1 MFREAYRSVWR
12 VRAPNVGL
20 RGLSLLS
27 AGLEHTKTRVDE
39 LAVRIRRSRSR
50 RELDAMYAAVAKTPP
65 LRCNPQAETAVH
77 TVTSRHHLRMYL
89 TAIKSLLRYHDDIAV
104 VLHDDGSLDA
114 ADVALVMLHVPGVRL
129 IPRNSADQDM
139 SRILARYPHCRRL
152 RERVVNSLELFD
164 NMLLAPA
171 TRVVNLNSDVLFLR
185 EPTAVLEWLAGGDPS
200 IVGVYEAEPAG
211 QAALLARR
219 GSRFPAHVTT
229 ALACF
234 YPGTCDLDLVEDVLA
249 ETTLDWFTA
258 QNLYPLL
265 YERQAQH
272 HTARFFDQDSYQA
285 SGVFT
290 EGAIF
295 RHYWTSTGKFT
306 DVQER
311 DSARVLDALTARS
324 A

>member
-12 VRAPNVGL
+12 VRGPNAGL

-27 AGLEHTKTRVDE
+27 TGLERAKTRVDE
-39 LAVRIRRSRSR
+39 LAVRIRRTRNR
-50 RELDAMYAAVAKTPP
+50 HVLDAMYAAVAGTPA
-65 LRCNPQAETAVH
+65 LRCNPDSSTAVH
-77 TVTSRHHLRMYL
+77 TVTSHHHLRMYL
-89 TAIKSLLRYHDDIAV
+89 TALKSLLRYYDDVAV
-104 VLHDDGSLDA
+104 VVHDDGSLDA
-114 ADVALVMLHVPGVRL
+114 GDVALLTDHVAGLSV
-129 IPRNSADQDM
+129 IPRASADRDM
-139 SRILARYPHCRRL
+139 QPILARYPHCRRL
-152 RERVVNSLELFD
+152 RERVVNSFELFD

-171 TRVVNLNSDVLFLR
+171 ARVVNLNSDVLFLR
-185 EPTAVLEWLAGGDPS
+185 EPTAVLEWLAGGDGS
-200 IVGVYEAEPAG
+200 IAGVYEAEPAG

-229 ALACF
+229 AFACF
-234 YPGTCDLDLVEDVLA
+234 YPDTCDLDLVESVLA
-249 ETTLDWFTA
+249 ETTHDWFTA

-265 YERQAQH
+265 YERQAPEH
-272 HTARFFDQDSYQA
+272 PARFFDRESYQA

-306 DVQER
+306 DVQAR
-311 DSARVLDALTARS
+311 DSARVLQTLAAPS